1 MTRRGLLIACCFL
14 AGCGASH
21 PVPPVESPV
30 GSPADALSVVRN
42 GGDPVSSL
50 RATFTARVHRGD
62 SNQRANGVLLVQKP
76 DRVRLRLSSP
86 LGFTILDYT
95 SNGGSDRLW
104 LASEDRTLS
113 GDELTSTTS
122 FSPDAVRW
130 IFLRGDRFGE
140 DCRERDAPEWIIVE
154 CGDQSGAPR
163 YRGYVQ
169 RDSRL
174 LLREVILDGDEPRL
188 TVVYAD
194 YRPTAGVRVPYSI
207 EWTETKL
214 STRVTIDIDS
224 YEVNPELPVRLFTPP
239 A

>member
-1 MTRRGLLIACCFL
+1 MTRQGLLIACCFL

-21 PVPPVESPV
+21 LSPAESPV
-30 GSPADALSVVRN
+30 GAPADALSVVRY

-50 RATFTARVHRGD
+50 RATFTARVHRD
-62 SNQRANGVLLVQKP
+62 ESSQRASGVLLVQKP

-113 GDELTSTTS
+113 GDELTSTAS

-140 DCRERDAPEWIIVE
+140 DCRERDAAEWIVVE
-154 CGDQSGAPR
+154 CGDRSGARR

-174 LLREVILDGDEPRL
+174 LLREVILDGGEPRL
-188 TVVYAD
+188 TVAYAD
-194 YRPTAGVRVPYSI
+194 HRSIAGIRMPYSI
-207 EWTETKL
+207 EWIETKL
-214 STRVTIDIDS
+214 ATRVSIDIDR
-224 YEVNPELPVRLFTPP
+224 YEVNPELPVRLFMPP
-239 A
+239 V